1 MKNNA
6 TLLFSFILV
15 VGDFLAIVS
24 AFALAYVIR
33 FRLVDPEKIPL
44 LPGQTFIYALLAV
57 LPIWIIIHAFIGLYR
72 QEVYEKRLRE
82 IGRLF
87 IGAFLGI
94 LALISYD
101 YMSDDPLLPGR
112 LVPLY
117 GVVLA
122 FILLVLFRQFARLL
136 RRLMF
141 SVGRGISSI
150 LIVGNTPVSDELLMA
165 LQDSK
170 KSGYNLLGVVGDK
183 RRAHHA
189 DFTDFKDA
197 IEAINDQDWHGIIQ
211 TELYAD
217 DQRNREILDY
227 AQTHHL
233 SYRFVPGN
241 TELFVG
247 NIQVD
252 LFHSIPVIAVHQTPL
267 LGWGRIAKRIFDIVV
282 SAIMLVVLSPLM
294 LLVALAVKANDPK
307 GPVFMRGKQQGRLTR
322 HDRIFKV
329 YKFRSHYAQF
339 DGKTDEEVFAMIGKP
354 ELIKEY
360 RKNGDKLPNDFRVTP
375 VGKFTRKTSLDE
387 LPQLINVLKGDI
399 SLVGPRAL
407 VPQELTAYE
416 KKHTILSVKSGLTG
430 LAVVSGRR
438 NLSFEDR
445 RKLDLYYVQNW
456 SFWLDIAILFRTLG
470 VLLNKEEPSAESVNS
485 KK

>member
-6 TLLFSFILV
+6 TSLYSLLLV
-15 VGDFLAIVS
+15 VGDFMAILS
-24 AFALAYVIR
+24 AFAVSYLIR
-33 FRLVDPEKIPL
+33 FRWVETDKLASV
-44 LPGQTFIYALLAV
+44 PGRTFMYALLAV
-57 LPIWIIIHAFIGLYR
+57 LPVWIIINALIGLYR
-72 QEVYEKRLRE
+72 QDVYERRPRE

-87 IGAFLGI
+87 IGAFLGV

-101 YMSDDPLLPGR
+101 YMSDEQILPGR

-117 GVVLA
+117 GLILA
-122 FILLVLFRQFARLL
+122 FVFLVIFRQIARGL
-136 RRLMF
+136 RRMMF
-141 SVGRGISSI
+141 TLGKGISSI
-150 LIVGNTPVSDELLMA
+150 LIIGNTPVSDELLA
-165 LQDSK
+165 SLQDSK
-170 KSGYNLLGVVGDK
+170 KSGYKVLGIVGDK
-183 RRAHHA
+183 RRSDHA
-189 DFTDFKDA
+189 DYTDFQEALDA
-197 IEAINDQDWHGIIQ
+197 VNGQELHGIIQ
-211 TELYAD
+211 TELYSD
-217 DQRNREILDY
+217 ESRNREVLDY

-267 LGWGRIAKRIFDIVV
+267 LGWGQIAKRIFDIVV
-282 SAIMLVVLSPLM
+282 ACIMLVLLSPLM
-294 LLVALAVKANDPK
+294 LLVALGVKITDPK
-307 GPVFMRGKQQGRLTR
+307 GPIFMRGKQQGRLTR

-329 YKFRSHYAQF
+329 YKFRSHYARY

-360 RKNGDKLPNDFRVTP
+360 RKNGDKLSNDFRVTP
-375 VGKFTRKTSLDE
+375 FGKFIRKTSLDE
-387 LPQLINVLKGDI
+387 LPQLINVLRGDI

-430 LAVVSGRR
+430 LAIVSGRR

-456 SFWLDIAILFRTLG
+456 SFWLDISILFRTVG
-470 VLLNKEEPSAESVNS
+470 VLLNKEEDKPKA
-485 KK
+485 